1 MIDDESAG
9 SYKKEQSLNVMKRG
23 FQIKKIAAR
32 KKADPQ
38 AVQRGRLFRAAL
50 FARFSFG
57 CVFRRALVRRAKR
70 ADSYITSARRSA
82 I

>member
-1 MIDDESAG
+1 MKAQG
-9 SYKKEQSLNVMKRG
+9 ATKKEQFLNVMKRG

-50 FARFSFG
+50 FAPFF
-57 CVFRRALVRRAKR
+57 V
-70 ADSYITSARRSA
+70 
-82 I
+82 